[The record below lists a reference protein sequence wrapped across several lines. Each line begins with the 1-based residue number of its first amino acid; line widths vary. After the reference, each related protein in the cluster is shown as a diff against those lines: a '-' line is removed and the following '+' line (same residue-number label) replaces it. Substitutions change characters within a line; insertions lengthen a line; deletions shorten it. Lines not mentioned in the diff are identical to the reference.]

1 MKINSSVKK
10 AMILS
15 VLLLVVVTAAG
26 CRYPTNAD
34 GTIKL
39 IYPETTFKETMESE
53 SWFNAILVWPMAQFL
68 NKITPKISVIG
79 ALAVLTVLVNG
90 VLLLVTLKSTIAQQQ
105 MQLLQPELDKINRK
119 YEGRTDQASKNKQA
133 MEMSALY
140 KKYNVNPFSTLVVSF
155 IQFPIVIAM
164 YQAVQRASLVKTTEF
179 LGMNLNTTPMNG
191 IRAGQWGYLVIF
203 IIMGVCQYFSMMI
216 PQKLARKKAEEE
228 AARHHKKAP
237 EQNSQSQMMQYYMM
251 AMIMVFGLMWPAAM
265 SVYWTIY
272 SLVNIAKTFIVQK
285 IINDRQQK
293 EGKKA

>member
-39 IYPETTFKETMESE
+39 IYPETTFKETMDSE

-140 KKYNVNPFSTLVVSF
+140 KKYNVNPISTLVVSF

-251 AMIMVFGLMWPAAM
+251 AMILVFGLMWPAAM